1 MQPPRNGGFFIAHN
15 IIEKNNIVH
24 IIIKQIIKLCH

>member
-1 MQPPRNGGFFIAHN
+1 MGVFFIINN
-15 IIEKNNIVH
+15 IVEKNNIVH